1 MEEIKIKK
9 IKPMFNTIVTTMD
22 KYTEDIISTSGIISS
37 TSMKGS
43 LKPIQK
49 VIAVGTMVRDI
60 AEGDL
65 VQINPRNYAVRK
77 HKEGS
82 LKDGVIEDNVVT
94 GYRFN
99 TIELD
104 DVEYLH
110 LTDRDIDY
118 VITDYEIVNIEST
131 PSNLYVP
138 NKDIIS

>member
-1 MEEIKIKK
+1 MEEIKVKK
-9 IKPMFNTIVTTMD
+9 IKPMFNAIVTTMD
-22 KYTEDIISTSGIISS
+22 KYTEDIVSTSGIISS

-104 DVEYLH
+104 DVEYLY

>member
-9 IKPMFNTIVTTMD
+9 IRPMFNAIVTTMD
-22 KYTEDIISTSGIISS
+22 KYEEDVVINGIIASS
-37 TSMKGS
+37 TTKGS
-43 LKPIQK
+43 LKPVQR
-49 VIAVGTMVRDI
+49 VVAVGTMVRDI

-65 VQINPRNYAVRK
+65 VQINPKNYAVRK

-99 TIELD
+99 TIEIGD
-104 DVEYLH
+104 TEYLY

-118 VITDYEIVNIEST
+118 VIVEYETVQTNK
-131 PSNLYVP
+131 SNLYVP
-138 NKDIIS
+138 NKEIIS

>member
-9 IKPMFNTIVTTMD
+9 IRPMFNAIVTTMD
-22 KYTEDIISTSGIISS
+22 KYEEDVVINGIIASS
-37 TSMKGS
+37 TTKGS
-43 LKPIQK
+43 LKPVQR
-49 VIAVGTMVRDI
+49 VVAVGTMVRDI

-65 VQINPRNYAVRK
+65 VQINPKNYAVRK

-99 TIELD
+99 TIEID
-104 DVEYLH
+104 DTEYLY

-118 VITDYEIVNIEST
+118 VIVEYDTVQTNK
-131 PSNLYVP
+131 SNLYVP
-138 NKDIIS
+138 NKEIIS

>member
-9 IKPMFNTIVTTMD
+9 IKPLFNAVITTMD
-22 KYTEDIISTSGIISS
+22 KYEEDVVINGIIAAS
-37 TSMKGS
+37 TQKGS

-49 VIAVGTMVRDI
+49 VVSIGTMIRDI
-60 AEGDL
+60 QEGDL

-82 LKDGVIEDNVVT
+82 LKDGVIEDNVIT

-99 TIELD
+99 TIELND
-104 DVEYLH
+104 IEYLY

-118 VITDYEIVNIEST
+118 VITDYEIIKDT
-131 PSNLYVP
+131 PKSDLYVP
-138 NKDIIS
+138 NTELI

>member
-9 IKPMFNTIVTTMD
+9 IRPMFNAIVTTMD
-22 KYTEDIISTSGIISS
+22 KYEEDVVINGIIASS
-37 TSMKGS
+37 TTKGS
-43 LKPIQK
+43 LKPVQR
-49 VIAVGTMVRDI
+49 VVAVGTMVRDI

-65 VQINPRNYAVRK
+65 VQINPKNYAVRK

-99 TIELD
+99 TIEID
-104 DVEYLH
+104 NTEYLY

-118 VITDYEIVNIEST
+118 VIVEYETVQTNK
-131 PSNLYVP
+131 SNLYVP
-138 NKDIIS
+138 NKEIIS

>member
-1 MEEIKIKK
+1 MEELKIKK
-9 IKPMFNTIVTTMD
+9 IKPLFNAIVTTMD
-22 KYTEDIISTSGIISS
+22 KYTEDIVSTSGIISS

-60 AEGDL
+60 VEGDL

-104 DVEYLH
+104 DVEYLY

-118 VITDYEIVNIEST
+118 VITDYEILNTEST
-131 PSNLYVP
+131 LSNLYVP

>member
-9 IKPMFNTIVTTMD
+9 IRPMFNAIVTTMD
-22 KYTEDIISTSGIISS
+22 KYEEDIVINGIIASS
-37 TSMKGS
+37 TTKGS
-43 LKPIQK
+43 LKPVQR
-49 VIAVGTMVRDI
+49 VVAVGTMVRDI

-65 VQINPRNYAVRK
+65 VQINPKNYAVRK

-99 TIELD
+99 TIEID
-104 DVEYLH
+104 DTEYLY

-118 VITDYEIVNIEST
+118 VIVEYETVQTNK
-131 PSNLYVP
+131 SNLYVP
-138 NKDIIS
+138 NKEIIS

>member
-9 IKPMFNTIVTTMD
+9 IRPMFNAIVTTMD
-22 KYTEDIISTSGIISS
+22 KYEEDVVINGIIASS
-37 TSMKGS
+37 TTKGS
-43 LKPIQK
+43 LKPVQR
-49 VIAVGTMVRDI
+49 VVAVGTMVRDI

-65 VQINPRNYAVRK
+65 VQINPKNYAVRK

-99 TIELD
+99 TIEID
-104 DVEYLH
+104 DTEYLY

-118 VITDYEIVNIEST
+118 VIVEYETVQTNK
-131 PSNLYVP
+131 SNLYVP
-138 NKDIIS
+138 NKEIIS

>member
-9 IKPMFNTIVTTMD
+9 IRPMFNAIVTTMD
-22 KYTEDIISTSGIISS
+22 KYEEDVVINGIIASS
-37 TSMKGS
+37 TTKGS
-43 LKPIQK
+43 LKPVQRI
-49 VIAVGTMVRDI
+49 VAVGTMVRDI

-65 VQINPRNYAVRK
+65 VQINPKNYAVRK

-99 TIELD
+99 TIEID
-104 DVEYLH
+104 DTEYLY

-118 VITDYEIVNIEST
+118 VIVEYETVQTNK
-131 PSNLYVP
+131 SNLYVP
-138 NKDIIS
+138 NKEIIS

>member
-9 IKPMFNTIVTTMD
+9 IRPMFNAIVTTMD
-22 KYTEDIISTSGIISS
+22 KYEEDVVINGIIASS
-37 TSMKGS
+37 TTKGS
-43 LKPIQK
+43 LKPLQR
-49 VIAVGTMVRDI
+49 VVAVGTMVRDI

-65 VQINPRNYAVRK
+65 VQINPKNYAVRK

-99 TIELD
+99 TIEID
-104 DVEYLH
+104 DTEYLY

-118 VITDYEIVNIEST
+118 VIVEYETVQTNK
-131 PSNLYVP
+131 SNLYVP
-138 NKDIIS
+138 NKEIIS

>member
-1 MEEIKIKK
+1 MEELKIKK
-9 IKPMFNTIVTTMD
+9 IKPLFNAVVTTMD
-22 KYTEDIISTSGIISS
+22 KYTEDIVSTSGIISS

-60 AEGDL
+60 VEGDL

-104 DVEYLH
+104 DVEYLY

-118 VITDYEIVNIEST
+118 VITDYEILNTEST
-131 PSNLYVP
+131 LSNLYVP

>member
-1 MEEIKIKK
+1 MEEIKVKK
-9 IKPMFNTIVTTMD
+9 IKPMFNAIVTTMD
-22 KYTEDIISTSGIISS
+22 KYTEDIVSTSGIISS

-43 LKPIQK
+43 LKPVQK

-104 DVEYLH
+104 DVEYLY

-118 VITDYEIVNIEST
+118 VITDYEIINIEST
-131 PSNLYVP
+131 PSALYVP